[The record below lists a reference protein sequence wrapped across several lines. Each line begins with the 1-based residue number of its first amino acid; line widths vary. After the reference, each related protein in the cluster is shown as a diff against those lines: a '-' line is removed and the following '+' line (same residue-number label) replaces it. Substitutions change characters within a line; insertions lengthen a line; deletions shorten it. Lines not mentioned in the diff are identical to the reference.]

1 MTNQDDTNNLI
12 EQAILDPI
20 LLQKLSD
27 KVFELLLEDLRN
39 QRSRTGNFRR

>member
-1 MTNQDDTNNLI
+1 MTNQDDNNNLI

-20 LLQKLSD
+20 LLQRLSE

>member
-1 MTNQDDTNNLI
+1 MTNQDDTHNLI

-20 LLQKLSD
+20 LLQRLSD
-27 KVFELLLEDLRN
+27 KVFKLLLEDLRN

>member
-1 MTNQDDTNNLI
+1 MTNQDDNNNLI

-20 LLQKLSD
+20 LLQRLSD
-27 KVFELLLEDLRN
+27 KVFKLLLEDLRN

>member
-39 QRSRTGNFRR
+39 QRSRTGNFWR